1 MCWRVQGL
9 LDYRMVFDEIELTV
23 LEISMFHL
31 KGGANLQTP
40 ALVTTPSM

>member
-1 MCWRVQGL
+1 
-9 LDYRMVFDEIELTV
+9 MVFDEIELTV
-23 LEISMFHL
+23 LEISIFHL